1 MARAGSSTALRAT
14 LAGLLPILLQTDAA
28 APVTGAGG
36 WQGTVGLTVLHWLSL
51 CTATPCCIRGTATR
65 TRAASDRHGLRLK
78 PGRQLCSPTCPP
90 QAGRGSVGTQPH
102 HLHSTSLGGVPMPE
116 PPSRHAIGLPSP
128 GEAWHCPGETP
139 ARGAVLLHALT
150 PTGLFPWLC
159 LCPNPPPP
167 EKPPQDPASPL
178 ATTATAT
185 EWEQP

>member
-36 WQGTVGLTVLHWLSL
+36 WQGTAGLKVLLWLSL

-65 TRAASDRHGLRLK
+65 THAASDRHGLRLK

-116 PPSRHAIGLPSP
+116 PPSPPYNRAPQPWRSLALPRGDTCTWGCASP
-128 GEAWHCPGETP
+128 CSDPN
-139 ARGAVLLHALT
+139 GAFPLALLV
-150 PTGLFPWLC
+150 PK
-159 LCPNPPPP
+159 PPP